1 MGAARTVRVIRAPR
15 AREATPPATDL
26 RRSRPRAFTEWQ
38 ALRRWGKLPALERD
52 VVGYLMRELREQAG
66 LTQKELADRLGVS
79 QEAVQQAERW
89 SANPTVELLRAWA
102 AACGG
107 EVEINLRA
115 GPATV

>member
-1 MGAARTVRVIRAPR
+1 MGAAITVRVIRAPR
-15 AREATPPATDL
+15 ARAATPPATDL
-26 RRSRPRAFTEWQ
+26 PRSRPRAFTEWQ
-38 ALRRWGKLPALERD
+38 ALRRWGKLPASELD
-52 VVGYLMRELREQAG
+52 VVGYLMRALREEAA
-66 LTQKELADRLGVS
+66 LSQKALARRLRVS
-79 QEAVQQAERW
+79 QQAVQQAERW